1 MRIIIKE
8 PDSKKGFRLIL
19 PYHMM
24 VNLCVR
30 KSWVKMGLKHRKSP
44 RSGKGASE
52 NDIRGNNTSGNDTQK
67 NDTFI
72 NNEKMMA
79 FVDALDFGELRGALH
94 DLSMKS
100 GIVLVEVAASDGTF
114 VQIVT

>member
-19 PYHMM
+19 PYHIM

-30 KSWVKMGLKHRKSP
+30 KSWVKMGLK
-44 RSGKGASE
+44 GKKNVE
-52 NDIRGNNTSGNDTQK
+52 RDQDPFK
-67 NDTFI
+67 ND
-72 NNEKMMA
+72 EKVMA
-79 FVDALDFGELRGALH
+79 FIDALDFGELRGAMH
-94 DLSMKS
+94 DLSIKS
-100 GIVLVEVAASDGTF
+100 GIVLVEVAAADGTF